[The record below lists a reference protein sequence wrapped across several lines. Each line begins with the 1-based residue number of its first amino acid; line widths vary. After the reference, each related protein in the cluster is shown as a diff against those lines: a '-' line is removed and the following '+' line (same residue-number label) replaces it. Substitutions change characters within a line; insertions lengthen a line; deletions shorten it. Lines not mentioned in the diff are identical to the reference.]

1 MHIVMIME
9 GSWIYNLFFGSGVA
23 HSLLIIAIVVAAGV
37 FLGHF
42 KLKGLTLG
50 TTWVL
55 FVGIVMSHFGL
66 RADPG
71 VLSFV
76 KDFGLI
82 LFVYAIGL
90 SVGPN
95 FFSSFKKGGLSLN
108 MWALMIVFLACLC
121 TYIIHEV
128 TGTPLLTMV
137 GVMQGAVT
145 NTPGLGAAQQTVTDM
160 LSASSVDDV
169 AASVVS
175 SASASVV
182 SSASA
187 SVVSSAS
194 AGVASAASADVA
206 TAAADLV
213 GDLSLGYAVAYP
225 LGVVGIILSI
235 LVLKMIFRVN
245 VKTETQKLDSRDSAK
260 IAQPR
265 VLTLEVVSGSLADGK
280 SVLDFHNSC
289 GFNFVLSR
297 IRRKDMAVEIPTSKT
312 VLAAGDRVRAV
323 ISGNDL
329 PKAVPA
335 FGKEIKNMG
344 EQDWSVLDKHL
355 IAKRIYVTKRSVDG
369 RTLESLAIR
378 RDYGVSVT
386 RLLRTG
392 IEIVPTPNT
401 IIFVGDILVAVG
413 SHEDVE
419 KVASLLGNSQKKLYA
434 PRIAPIFFGIALG
447 ILLGSLPIYIP
458 GMPQT
463 VKLGLAGGPLI
474 VAILLSYFGHRVGF
488 ETYTTQSANLMVRE
502 MGLCLFLAAVG
513 LGAGENFVETLQGG
527 GYRYVLYGF
536 LITVLPLLAVGVL
549 ARVFSKTNYLTL
561 MGLIAG
567 STTDPPALAFASET
581 SGNSYPALGYAT
593 VYPLSMFLRVVAA
606 QILTLIALS

>member
-1 MHIVMIME
+1 MCWQGMHIVMIME

-23 HSLLIIAIVVAAGV
+23 HSLLIIAIVVAMGV

-187 SVVSSAS
+187 SV
-194 AGVASAASADVA
+194 ASADVA

-245 VKTETQKLDSRDSAK
+245 VNTETQKLDSRDSAK

-265 VLTLEVVSGSLADGK
+265 VLTLEVISGSLADGK
-280 SVLDFHNSC
+280 SVLDLHNSC

-297 IRRKDMAVEIPTSKT
+297 IRRKDMTVEIPTSKT
-312 VLAAGDRVRAV
+312 VLVAGDRVRAV

>member
-23 HSLLIIAIVVAAGV
+23 HSLLIIAIVVAVGV

-175 SASASVV
+175 SASA
-182 SSASA
+182 
-187 SVVSSAS
+187 
-194 AGVASAASADVA
+194 DVG
-206 TAAADLV
+206 TTAADLV

-265 VLTLEVVSGSLADGK
+265 VLTLEVISGSLADGK

>member
-23 HSLLIIAIVVAAGV
+23 HSLLIIAIVVAVGV

-108 MWALMIVFLACLC
+108 MWAMMIVFMACLC
-121 TYIIHEV
+121 TYIIHEI

-182 SSASA
+182 SS
-187 SVVSSAS
+187 
-194 AGVASAASADVA
+194 ASADVA

-297 IRRKDMAVEIPTSKT
+297 IRRGDMAVEIPTSKT

-329 PKAVPA
+329 TKAVPA

>member
-23 HSLLIIAIVVAAGV
+23 HSLLIIAIVVAVGV

-108 MWALMIVFLACLC
+108 MWAMMIVFMACLC
-121 TYIIHEV
+121 TYIIHEI

-187 SVVSSAS
+187 
-194 AGVASAASADVA
+194 DVA
-206 TAAADLV
+206 TASADLV

-344 EQDWSVLDKHL
+344 EHDWSVLDKHL

>member
-23 HSLLIIAIVVAAGV
+23 HSLLIIAIVVAVGV

-121 TYIIHEV
+121 TYIIHEI

-187 SVVSSAS
+187 SV
-194 AGVASAASADVA
+194 ASADVA

-265 VLTLEVVSGSLADGK
+265 VLTLEVISGSLADGK

-344 EQDWSVLDKHL
+344 EHDWSVLDKHL

>member
-23 HSLLIIAIVVAAGV
+23 HSLLIIAIVVAVGV

-121 TYIIHEV
+121 TYIIHEI
-128 TGTPLLTMV
+128 TGTPLLTLV

-187 SVVSSAS
+187 SV
-194 AGVASAASADVA
+194 ASADVA

-265 VLTLEVVSGSLADGK
+265 VLTLEVISGSLADGK

-344 EQDWSVLDKHL
+344 EHDWSVLDKHL

>member
-1 MHIVMIME
+1 ME

-23 HSLLIIAIVVAAGV
+23 HSLLIIAIVVAVGV

-108 MWALMIVFLACLC
+108 TWAVLIVFLACLC
-121 TYIIHEV
+121 TYIIHEI

-145 NTPGLGAAQQTVTDM
+145 NTPGLSAAQQTVTDM
-160 LSASSVDDV
+160 LSAS
-169 AASVVS
+169 AAS
-175 SASASVV
+175 SAS
-182 SSASA
+182 
-187 SVVSSAS
+187 
-194 AGVASAASADVA
+194 G
-206 TAAADLV
+206 LV
-213 GDLSLGYAVAYP
+213 EDLSLGYAVAYP

-265 VLTLEVVSGSLADGK
+265 VLTLEVVGGSLADGK

-297 IRRKDMAVEIPTSKT
+297 IRRKDMAVEIPTSRT
-312 VLAAGDRVRAV
+312 VLEAGDRVRAV

-329 PKAVPA
+329 QKAIPA
-335 FGKEIKNMG
+335 FGREIKSMG
-344 EQDWSVLDKHL
+344 EQEWSVLDKHL
-355 IAKRIYVTKRSVDG
+355 IARRVYVTKHSVDG

-413 SHEDVE
+413 SQEDVE

-536 LITVLPLLAVGVL
+536 LITVIPLLATGIL
-549 ARVFSKTNYLTL
+549 ARVISKTNYLTL

>member
-23 HSLLIIAIVVAAGV
+23 HSLLIIAIVVAVGV

-108 MWALMIVFLACLC
+108 MWAMMIVFLACLC

-175 SASASVV
+175 SASASV
-182 SSASA
+182 
-187 SVVSSAS
+187 
-194 AGVASAASADVA
+194 ASADVA

-265 VLTLEVVSGSLADGK
+265 VLTLEVISGSLADGK

-513 LGAGENFVETLQGG
+513 LGAGENFVETLRGG
-527 GYRYVLYGF
+527 RIQVCALRFPDNCSPAFGCGRTGK
-536 LITVLPLLAVGVL
+536 GVL
-549 ARVFSKTNYLTL
+549 QDKLPYSYGSYRRQHHRP
-561 MGLIAG
+561 AG
-567 STTDPPALAFASET
+567 F
-581 SGNSYPALGYAT
+581 G
-593 VYPLSMFLRVVAA
+593 VCF
-606 QILTLIALS
+606 

>member
-23 HSLLIIAIVVAAGV
+23 HSLLIIAIVVAVGV

-108 MWALMIVFLACLC
+108 MWAMMIVFLACLC

-175 SASASVV
+175 SASASV
-182 SSASA
+182 
-187 SVVSSAS
+187 
-194 AGVASAASADVA
+194 ASADVA

-265 VLTLEVVSGSLADGK
+265 VLTLEVISGSLADGK

-447 ILLGSLPIYIP
+447 ILLGSLPIFIP

>member
-23 HSLLIIAIVVAAGV
+23 HSLLIIAIVVAVGV

-187 SVVSSAS
+187 
-194 AGVASAASADVA
+194 DVA

-265 VLTLEVVSGSLADGK
+265 VLTLEVISGSLADGK

-297 IRRKDMAVEIPTSKT
+297 IRRKDMTVEIPTSKT